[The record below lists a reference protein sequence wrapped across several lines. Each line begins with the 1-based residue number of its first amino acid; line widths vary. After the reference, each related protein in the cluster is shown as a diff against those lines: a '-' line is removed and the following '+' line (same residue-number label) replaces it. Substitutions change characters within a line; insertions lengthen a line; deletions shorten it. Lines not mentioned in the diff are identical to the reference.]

1 MLLCIAIKNINIEYL
16 TKVQILYDLLNI
28 IFNEWL
34 FSLQILRAA
43 DENSE
48 EPPGNIIII
57 TGSEDNLIV
66 VMFNNAFCIKDISI
80 PDNID
85 ELTSNLP
92 CLEVV
97 RIPMSEELKSE
108 EFYGKLIETIE
119 KICLFKVEDR
129 LTEMVR
135 FKKKLLSKTIK
146 SKSSIY

>member
-1 MLLCIAIKNINIEYL
+1 MKNITNKYL
-16 TKVQILYDLLNI
+16 IKVHNLYDLLNI
-28 IFNEWL
+28 IFNECP

-48 EPPGNIIII
+48 GNIIII
-57 TGSEDNLIV
+57 TGTEDNLNV
-66 VMFNNAFCIKDISI
+66 VMFNNTFCIKEISI

-97 RIPMSEELKSE
+97 RIPMSEEQKPE

-119 KICLFKVEDR
+119 KICPFKIEDR

-135 FKKKLLSKTIK
+135 FKKKLLSKIIK
-146 SKSSIY
+146 SESSIY